1 MSACYINVQF
11 FAITCCK
18 LFLTALNYTT
28 AIKTFWLRQHR
39 KNMKHRLMMIGI
51 FSASAAVSLSV
62 IYGLL
67 GLAGVI

>member
-1 MSACYINVQF
+1 
-11 FAITCCK
+11 
-18 LFLTALNYTT
+18 
-28 AIKTFWLRQHR
+28 
-39 KNMKHRLMMIGI
+39 MKHRLMMIGI